1 MPIDRRARAG
11 PQNQTTMSKG
21 NMLLGHARGKV
32 GDLVF
37 SRVNGQ
43 QVTRARAAVVKNP
56 QTEAQMIQRILLNTV
71 VQAYSRMSEI
81 CDHSFEGVPNGQ
93 KSMNAFM
100 RKNLSALRQ
109 YLAAAVADG
118 HQFDDIYAFCPV
130 GVNMFCMNEYV
141 VSTGSLPQVDLESI
155 SAANGAKIAIVA
167 AGTIPTYGE
176 IIDQLGL
183 QRGDQLTFIGQ
194 EAYTDSRAAF
204 KFARVIL
211 DPRNT
216 DGTEATLDTAFL
228 DGENNVNLPSPRNE
242 GETISFSFA
251 AGKLGFTFGNGMFG
265 ACVIVS
271 RQRGDGSWLR
281 SNAQIVLDGALP
293 HGLVGSY
300 SMGDALNMLYAG
312 ALDMQ
317 SERYLNNAKKIAG
330 DGSVAD
336 TLIVNTLGGA
346 SVELVGIRNIAITN
360 TGEATSQIT
369 QAVSAYDTDGADHLI
384 YCANTY
390 CNAYDLILN
399 DANGDSIQDAWKVAK
414 GDVTAPAGAQTAAV
428 PLWTENGQTSSQEG
442 VQWLIRKG
450 VNLGAFIER
459 VP

>member
-1 MPIDRRARAG
+1 
-11 PQNQTTMSKG
+11 MSKG

-93 KSMNAFM
+93 KSMSAFM

-109 YLAAAVADG
+109 YLAAEVADG

-130 GVNMFCMNEYV
+130 GVNMFCMNEYI

-155 SAANGAKIAIVA
+155 SAANGAKIVITA
-167 AGTIPTYGE
+167 AGAKPSYAE

-216 DGTEATLDTAFL
+216 DGTEATLETEFL
-228 DGENNVNLPSPRNE
+228 DADNNVNLPSPRNE
-242 GETISFSFA
+242 GEAISFSYT

-271 RQRGDGSWLR
+271 RQRADGTWLR
-281 SNAQIVLDGALP
+281 SNAQIMLDGALP
-293 HGLVGSY
+293 HSLVGSY
-300 SMGDALNMLYAG
+300 TMGDALNMLYAG

-330 DGSVAD
+330 DGTVAD
-336 TLIVNTLGGA
+336 TLLFNTLGGA
-346 SVELVGIRNIAITN
+346 SVELVGIRTIAITN
-360 TGEATSQIT
+360 TGAETSSIT
-369 QAVSAYDTDGADHLI
+369 QAVSAYDTDGNDHLI
-384 YCANTY
+384 FCSNSYS
-390 CNAYDLILN
+390 NAYGHILN
-399 DANGDSIQDAWKVAK
+399 FANGDNIQAAWKVTLSA
-414 GDVTAPAGAQTAAV
+414 VTAPAGQDSAAVALWGAEGQTAA
-428 PLWTENGQTSSQEG
+428 QES
-442 VQWLIRKG
+442 VQWLLRKG
-450 VNLGAFIER
+450 VNPGAFMEH
-459 VP
+459 V

>member
-1 MPIDRRARAG
+1 
-11 PQNQTTMSKG
+11 MSKG

-93 KSMNAFM
+93 KSMSAFM

-155 SAANGAKIAIVA
+155 SAANGAKVVITA
-167 AGTIPTYGE
+167 AGATPTYAE
-176 IIDQLGL
+176 IIAQLGL

-216 DGTEATLDTAFL
+216 DGTEATLETEFL
-228 DGENNVNLPSPRNE
+228 DAENNVNLPSPRNE
-242 GETISFSFA
+242 GEAISFTYT
-251 AGKLGFTFGNGMFG
+251 AGKLSFTFGNGMFG

-281 SNAQIVLDGALP
+281 SNAQIMLDGALP

-336 TLIVNTLGGA
+336 TVIAQTMGDE
-346 SVELVGIRNIAITN
+346 SVELVGIRTIAITN
-360 TGEATSQIT
+360 TGSTTSQIT
-369 QAVSAYDTDGADHLI
+369 KAVSAYDTDGQDHLI
-384 YCANTY
+384 FCSNSYAG
-390 CNAYDLILN
+390 AYGKILT
-399 DANGDSIQDAWKVAK
+399 DANADNIQDAWQV
-414 GDVTAPAGAQTAAV
+414 GLSDVTAPAGQDTKAVAMWTESGQTA
-428 PLWTENGQTSSQEG
+428 SQDT

-450 VNLGAFIER
+450 VNVGAFIAH
-459 VP
+459 V

>member
-1 MPIDRRARAG
+1 
-11 PQNQTTMSKG
+11 
-21 NMLLGHARGKV
+21 MLLGHARGKV

-93 KSMNAFM
+93 KSMSAFM

-109 YLAAAVADG
+109 YLAAEVADG

-130 GVNMFCMNEYV
+130 GVNMFCMNQYI
-141 VSTGSLPQVDLESI
+141 VSTGSLPQIDLESI
-155 SAANGAKIAIVA
+155 SAANGAKIVIVA
-167 AGTIPTYGE
+167 AGAKPTYAE

-216 DGTEATLDTAFL
+216 DGTEATLETEFL
-228 DGENNVNLPSPRNE
+228 DADNGVNLPSPRNE
-242 GETISFSFA
+242 GEAISFTYT

-281 SNAQIVLDGALP
+281 SNAQIMLDGALP
-293 HGLVGSY
+293 HSLVGSY
-300 SMGDALNMLYAG
+300 TMGDALNMLYAG

-336 TLIVNTLGGA
+336 TLIFNTLGGD
-346 SVELVGIRNIAITN
+346 SVELVGIRTIAITN
-360 TGEATSQIT
+360 TGSSTSQIV
-369 QAVSAYDTDGADHLI
+369 QAVSAYDTDGDDHLI
-384 YCANTY
+384 YCANSY
-390 CNAYDLILN
+390 SNAYSLILN
-399 DANGDSIQDAWKVAK
+399 DANGDNLQAAWKVALT
-414 GDVTAPAGAQTAAV
+414 DVTVPAGQDTEAVALWGADGQTAA
-428 PLWTENGQTSSQEG
+428 QES
-442 VQWLIRKG
+442 VQWLLRKG
-450 VNLGAFIER
+450 VNPGAFMEH
-459 VP
+459 V